1 MTELEERI
9 TKLLYRSSCPDSTEL
24 GEYQLGL
31 LPKDREARIRQHL
44 ADCPYCTTELTQLQ
58 AFLREVGPDLEYS
71 LGEKIQ
77 IWIAERVP
85 QLPTL
90 QEKTP
95 AFATRG
101 GERPPQ
107 VYRAG
112 EAEVTLEF
120 EGDASQSGKGTLL
133 GLLSGV
139 DPSGLQAT
147 LWQGERVVAEAAL
160 DELGNF
166 VISEIKTGSYQ
177 LILAGERFEI
187 HLDDVD
193 ME

>member
-31 LPKDREARIRQHL
+31 LPKDREANIRQHL
-44 ADCPYCTTELTQLQ
+44 ADCPYCTTELAQLK
-58 AFLREVGPDLEYS
+58 AFLREVEPDLEYS
-71 LGEKIQ
+71 LAEKIQ
-77 IWIAERVP
+77 IWIAERLP
-85 QLPTL
+85 QFPTS
-90 QEKTP
+90 QEMAP

-101 GERPPQ
+101 GDRPPQ

-112 EAEVTLEF
+112 EIEVTLEF
-120 EGDASQSGKGTLL
+120 ERDASQSGKGMLL

-139 DPSGLQAT
+139 DPSGLQT
-147 LWQGERVVAEAAL
+147 SLWQGEGKLAEAAL

-166 VISEIKTGSYQ
+166 VISEIETGTYQ
-177 LILAGERFEI
+177 LILAGENFEI

-193 ME
+193 IE